1 MVDALAALRA
11 RIREIEG
18 RPAGERQSVS
28 SGHASLDATAGGLPC
43 PGLVEV
49 CGPRGGGRTRLALG
63 WAAARTRAGERV
75 AWVDPARLLYPPS
88 AEALGVSL
96 ERLLVVRAEDAQAAW
111 AAEQLLASGC
121 FGLVVV
127 SEAPDVHGAGRRW
140 EQAAW
145 RGRGT
150 LVVLSD
156 KPVRDLPA
164 DLRFSVQDDVA
175 TVLRRRGGGQGAR
188 VTVPAWPVGL
198 DPWASAGGAA

>member
-1 MVDALAALRA
+1 MADALAALRA

-18 RPAGERQSVS
+18 RPAGERRPVT
-28 SGHASLDATAGGLPC
+28 SGQASLDTLAGGLPC

-88 AEALGVSL
+88 AAALGVAL
-96 ERLLVVRAEDAQAAW
+96 DRLLVVRAEEAQAAW

-127 SEAPDVHGAGRRW
+127 SEAPEVAGAGRRW

-150 LVVLSD
+150 LVVLVD

-164 DLRFSVQDDVA
+164 DLRFMVQEEVA
-175 TVLRRRGGGQGAR
+175 TVLRRRGGEQGAR
-188 VTVPAWPVGL
+188 LTVPTWPAGL
-198 DPWASAGGAA
+198 DPWAPAGGAG